1 MPVFKCP
8 GNKWRIGTGPCV
20 FGTKEKAQKSYRAY
34 LWKKHGSKA
43 STQEGIDIPDH
54 IGLMEEEQSLPE
66 AQGPLSTQAVLVSKE
81 RYPNR
86 EQAIKKVKG
95 MDYKTGDIEETDA
108 YWRFRQ
114 VDPGLF
120 KRFVN
125 KEIAPGI
132 LLALG
137 ERK

>member
-1 MPVFKCP
+1 MPVLLCP
-8 GNKWRIGTGPCV
+8 NGKYRIGSGPCV
-20 FGTKEKAQKSYRAY
+20 FDTKEKAQRAYRAY
-34 LWKKHGSKA
+34 LWKRHGTKA
-43 STQEGIDIPDH
+43 SAREEIDVPAH
-54 IGLMEEEQSLPE
+54 IGLMEEEQDPPNGR
-66 AQGPLSTQAVLVSKE
+66 GPLSTQAVLLSKE
-81 RYPNR
+81 NYPNR

-95 MDYKTGDIEETDA
+95 MDYKTGDIEETDK

-120 KRFVN
+120 KRFIN

-132 LLALG
+132 LLVLG